1 METLTAYGT
10 VSFFWI
16 NLFDIGVEILANY
29 IYQFIYD
36 SKDDV

>member
-1 METLTAYGT
+1 MEML
-10 VSFFWI
+10 VFFRV

-29 IYQFIYD
+29 DYQFIYD